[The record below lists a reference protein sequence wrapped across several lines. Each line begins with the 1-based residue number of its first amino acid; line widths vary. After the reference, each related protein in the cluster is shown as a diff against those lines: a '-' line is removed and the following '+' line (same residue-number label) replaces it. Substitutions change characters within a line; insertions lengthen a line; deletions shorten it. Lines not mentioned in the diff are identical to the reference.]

1 MKKEYNE
8 DFYRWWLE
16 FNMRW
21 FNDYVYPILNGI
33 LAIIIKRELSGKKYG
48 TTKSFES
55 SIFNSEKREEISLDW
70 GRIPSNFKEL
80 QSPR

>member
-8 DFYRWWLE
+8 DFYKWWLE

-21 FNDYVYPILNGI
+21 FNNYVYPILNGI
-33 LAIIIKRELSGKKYG
+33 LAMLIKGELSGKKYG

-55 SIFNSEKREEISLDW
+55 SL
-70 GRIPSNFKEL
+70 
-80 QSPR
+80 

>member
-21 FNDYVYPILNGI
+21 FNNYVYPILNSI
-33 LAIIIKRELSGKKYG
+33 LAMLIKGELSGKKYG

-55 SIFNSEKREEISLDW
+55 SLLKYHNLVFFYLVFLHHSTL
-70 GRIPSNFKEL
+70 
-80 QSPR
+80 

>member
-33 LAIIIKRELSGKKYG
+33 LAMLIKRELSGKKYG

-55 SIFNSEKREEISLDW
+55 SL
-70 GRIPSNFKEL
+70 
-80 QSPR
+80 

>member
-33 LAIIIKRELSGKKYG
+33 LAMLIKRVFSGKKYG

-55 SIFNSEKREEISLDW
+55 SL
-70 GRIPSNFKEL
+70 
-80 QSPR
+80 